1 MNIVV
6 PFYVLCAVLG
16 LLALAAAGLGW
27 TLGAGHVQARWDAEA
42 MERAKVVAV
51 QAAWVVRVESA
62 QAKVAQEEGQNVQ
75 ADLAAVRS
83 FYADRVRQPAA
94 VRGCAV
100 SGPSRSAERAAAAS
114 SDPGSAAAGGG
125 IRAESYEQL
134 AARCAETT
142 VIARGWQRWWGGIEQ
157 AHTGGNDAQDD

>member
-6 PFYVLCAVLG
+6 PFYVRWAVLG

-27 TLGAGHVQARWDAEA
+27 TLGAGHVQARWDADA

-51 QAAWVVRVESA
+51 QAARTARVESA
-62 QAKVAQEEGQNVQ
+62 QAKVAKEEGQNVQ

-83 FYADRVRQPAA
+83 YYADRVRQPAPI
-94 VRGCAV
+94 RGCAV
-100 SGPSRSAERAAAAS
+100 PEPARSAGSAPAAAA
-114 SDPGSAAAGGG
+114 DPGSAPAGAG
-125 IRAESYEQL
+125 IRVESYDQL

-142 VIARGWQRWWGGIEQ
+142 VIARGWQRWWDGVEK
-157 AHTGGNDAQDD
+157 AHAEND